1 MTIWNL
7 FDKAVAEVD
16 ADRQNRINEAYI
28 GKLEARIKELEA
40 RPVESLNVERVDML
54 VRVLNDMPELN
65 SRSILKIK
73 ILRTAFGFG
82 LKEAKD
88 AIDTGRWVMPEK
100 DDGYDDLPF

>member
-28 GKLEARIKELEA
+28 GKLEARIKELET
-40 RPVESLNVERVDML
+40 RPVESLNVERVNTL
-54 VRVLNDMPELN
+54 VHVLNNMPELN

-88 AIDTGRWVMPEK
+88 AIETGHWVVPVDE
-100 DDGYDDLPF
+100 DLPF

>member
-40 RPVESLNVERVDML
+40 RPVESLNVERVNTL
-54 VRVLNDMPELN
+54 VHVLNNMPELN

-73 ILRTAFGFG
+73 IVRTAFGFG

-88 AIDTGRWVMPEK
+88 AVEK
-100 DDGYDDLPF
+100 GHWEPAARDDGYDDLPF

>member
-28 GKLEARIKELEA
+28 GKLEARIKELET
-40 RPVESLNVERVDML
+40 RPVESLNVERVNTL
-54 VRVLNDMPELN
+54 VYVLNGMPELT
-65 SRSILKIK
+65 SRTILKIK
-73 ILRTAFGFG
+73 ILRSAFGFG

-88 AIDTGRWVMPEK
+88 AIETGHWEPAEQADT
-100 DDGYDDLPF
+100 YDDLPF